1 MDTTLYSRVLAGES
15 AALKELYDL
24 YIDQALR
31 VATAITR
38 NREHAKD
45 AVQEAWIRVFRH
57 FGSYKADQP
66 FEPWLFRILTNEC
79 KRIMKRETKIFWFRK
94 KLEMV
99 EVSYTVT
106 ETDLDSDLAHLQEA
120 IQSLKDLY
128 RIPIILKY
136 LQGFSEKE
144 IAEVLDLNI
153 NTVKSRL
160 LKGRQKLRDALEKE
174 ARKGDHYAK

>member
-1 MDTTLYSRVLAGES
+1 MDVTLYVRVLEGES
-15 AALKELYDL
+15 TALKELYDL

-45 AVQEAWIRVFRH
+45 AVQETWIRVFRH
-57 FGSYKADQP
+57 FHSYKANQP

-79 KRIMKRETKIFWFRK
+79 NRIMKRETKIFWFRK
-94 KLEMV
+94 KLET
-99 EVSYTVT
+99 EDVSYTVA
-106 ETDLDSDLAHLQEA
+106 ETDSDLAYLHEA

-144 IAEVLDLNI
+144 IAEILELNV
-153 NTVKSRL
+153 NTLKSRL
-160 LKGRQKLRDALEKE
+160 LKGRQKLRDILEHESRKE
-174 ARKGDHYAK
+174 DNYAR